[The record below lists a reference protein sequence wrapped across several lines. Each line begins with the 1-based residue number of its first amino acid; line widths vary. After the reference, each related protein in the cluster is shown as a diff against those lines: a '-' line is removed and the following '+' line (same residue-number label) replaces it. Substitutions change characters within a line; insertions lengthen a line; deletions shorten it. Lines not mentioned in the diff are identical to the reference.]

1 MLTEQEFYEYIKFL
15 LVALKGEQSKKN
27 LRTKCSH
34 IYYARWIYR
43 RCVREMNDKD
53 RNLRR
58 WLMEKP
64 CVFKSPLTKR
74 KIEINIGKDAEAL
87 YYFLEYCRKLHAR
100 EVISD
105 NFTTYLAYIITR
117 SMVWP

>member
-1 MLTEQEFYEYIKFL
+1 MLTEQEFYEYIKFF

-64 CVFKSPLTKR
+64 CVFKSPFTKR

-105 NFTTYLAYIITR
+105 NFTTYLAYMITR
-117 SMVWP
+117 SMV